1 MIPMTRHAFAG
12 VLLVSTIA
20 AGGCQSKAA
29 ATAGHTTGKQVDPAT
44 AGSISGIVT
53 FSGSR
58 PAPEFLKMGSDEA
71 CVMASGPNPR
81 NDAILIGKG
90 GALQNVFV
98 YIKDGLDPSYTFD
111 VPATPVRL
119 DQKGCRYEPRVIGTR
134 VGQQVELMNDDATMH
149 NVHAMPIVNQEFS
162 QSLIMQGSRMLQTF
176 TAPEVMVKLKC
187 SMHGWMTGWI
197 GVVAHPFF
205 AVTAADGS
213 FSFKGVPPGTY
224 TIEAW
229 HERFG
234 TRTAKITLGVKDTHT
249 VPFSFT
255 ATAQP
260 AALDKTTS

>member
-1 MIPMTRHAFAG
+1 MISMTRHICAG
-12 VLLVSTIA
+12 VLLASAIV
-20 AGGCQSKAA
+20 AGGCQSKS
-29 ATAGHTTGKQVDPAT
+29 ATPADQAKSGKQVDPAT

-71 CVMASGPNPR
+71 CVLASGPNPR
-81 NDAILIGKG
+81 NDAVLIGKG
-90 GALQNVFV
+90 GALENVFV

-111 VPATPVRL
+111 VPTTPVRL

-134 VGQQVELMNDDATMH
+134 VGQPIELMNDDATMH
-149 NVHAMPIVNQEFS
+149 NVHAMPTINQEFN
-162 QSLIMQGSRMLQTF
+162 QSLIMQGSRMLETF
-176 TAPEVMVKLKC
+176 TAPEVMVKFKC
-187 SMHGWMTGWI
+187 NVHGWMTGWV

-234 TRTAKITLGVKDTHT
+234 TKTVKITLGAKDTQT

-255 ATAQP
+255 APPPTP
-260 AALDKTTS
+260 GKTTS